1 LRFGL
6 NPFRVLILHFL
17 RPVRLNHPYLIYSRT
32 LFDTTGETSSVM
44 FRCYFNP
51 TEYYPMSN
59 PLLMYSSW
67 VVGVEPYDGHQYQV

>member
-1 LRFGL
+1 MMDKDDKCI
-6 NPFRVLILHFL
+6 PCSEVLLSFLESTLHFL

-32 LFDTTGETSSVM
+32 LFDTTGEPSSVM

-59 PLLMYSSW
+59 PLTIR
-67 VVGVEPYDGHQYQV
+67 